1 MKTIDLRSD
10 TVTLPTDEMRKA
22 MASAVVGDDQYGD
35 DPTVRKLEERAAE
48 LLEKEAGLFVSSG
61 TLGNLLGMMSQAQ
74 RGDSCLLE
82 SRSHIYNSEHGGISA
97 VAGLLPC
104 LLPSEGGLPAQ
115 EDLETALKVTKP
127 RISLVA
133 LENTHNHHGGA
144 AVAADAM
151 ADAAEVAHHY
161 GARVHLDGA
170 RVFNAAHALGV
181 DAADLCRGADTVM
194 FCLSKGLSAPVGS
207 MLVGDRVTVDRAR
220 QLRRLLGGGM
230 RQSGVLAAAG
240 LVALD
245 TMRERLPEDHA
256 TARVLAEGLSD
267 LGLLAGDPSMVDT
280 NIVLVDGHSLGLDS
294 SDLREIIGSVSVL
307 VNERPPSRVR
317 MVTHRHITE
326 DDARE
331 AVSRVSR
338 ALTEAGI
345 R

>member
-10 TVTLPTDEMRKA
+10 TVTLPTDGMREA

-35 DPTVRKLEERAAE
+35 DPTVRKLEERAAD

-74 RGDSCLLE
+74 RGDSWLLE

-97 VAGLLPC
+97 IAGLLPC
-104 LLPSEGGLPAQ
+104 LLPSERGLP
-115 EDLETALKVTKP
+115 EKGDLELALKATKP
-127 RISLVA
+127 QISLLA
-133 LENTHNHHGGA
+133 MENTHNHHGGA
-144 AVAADAM
+144 ALAAEAVAE
-151 ADAAEVAHHY
+151 AAEVAHHY

-170 RVFNAAHALGV
+170 RVFNAAHTLGV
-181 DAADLCRGADTVM
+181 DAAALCRGADTVM

-207 MLVGDRVTVDRAR
+207 MLVGDRETVERAR
-220 QLRRLLGGGM
+220 KIRRLLGGGM

-256 TARVLAEGLSD
+256 TAGVLAEGLAE
-267 LGLLAGDPSMVDT
+267 LGLLVGDPATVDT
-280 NIVLVDGHSLGLDS
+280 NIVLVDGRSLGLDS
-294 SDLREIIGSVSVL
+294 SGLREILGSVSVL

-331 AVSRVSR
+331 TVSRVSK